1 MRFYIYAF
9 LCCVWW
15 DVTFGA
21 RRIKLGLGEPNSP
34 ETRNAQ
40 PVVDYWFQQKLD
52 HFNPTDKRT
61 WKQRYQINQDFYKSG
76 GPVFLMIGGEG
87 KMSSKWIN
95 SGAWIE
101 YAEEFN
107 ALCFQLEHRFYGD
120 SHPTEDAS
128 TANLVYLSSEQ
139 ALADLAEFIV
149 GMKAKYNIP
158 PESKWIA
165 FGGSYPGSLAA
176 WLRMKY
182 PHLVHA
188 AVSSSGPLLAKIDFY
203 EYYKVVED
211 ALSTYKPACV
221 TQIKLANQMLNAII
235 KSGKEIKYINKK
247 FKLCDPLDRNNKK
260 DVSNLFESL
269 ADNFA
274 EIVQYNKDNRK
285 SNMTDTNA
293 IITLETLCDIMT
305 NESIVSPLEKYAA
318 VNDRMLSSNNLTCT
332 DYVYEKEVNILKN
345 VSWESSAASSRQWMY
360 QTCTEFGFYQTSN
373 QYEHVFSNEFPVNF
387 YTDICVDVY
396 GEKFNTDLLAKG
408 VDRTNWMY
416 GELNIKE
423 TRVAYVHGSVDP
435 WHVLGITRTKTVN
448 TAAIYIVGTAHCANM
463 YPSATTDLPQLT
475 KARIA
480 IKAFLS
486 DWLTISD
493 DLDSM
498 NQETVRFD

>member
-1 MRFYIYAF
+1 MRFIIYA
-9 LCCVWW
+9 LLGCVWW
-15 DVTFGA
+15 DVTSGA

-52 HFNPTDKRT
+52 HFNATDKRT
-61 WKQRYQINQDFYKSG
+61 WKQRYQINEQFYKSG
-76 GPVFLMIGGEG
+76 GPVFLMIGGED
-87 KMSSKWIN
+87 KMSSKWTN

-101 YAEEFN
+101 YAGEFN
-107 ALCFQLEHRFYGD
+107 AVCFQLEHRFYGD

-128 TANLVYLSSEQ
+128 TANLVYLSTEQ
-139 ALADLAEFIV
+139 ALADLAEFMV
-149 GMKAKYNIP
+149 GTKAKYNIS

-165 FGGSYPGSLAA
+165 FGGSYSGSLAA

-188 AVSSSGPLLAKIDFY
+188 AVSSSAPLLAKIDFH

-235 KSGKEIKYINKK
+235 ESDKEIKYINKK
-247 FKLCDPLDRNNKK
+247 FKLCDPLNAKNNK
-260 DVSNLFESL
+260 DVSILFETL
-269 ADNFA
+269 AGNFA
-274 EIVQYNKDNRK
+274 GIVQYNKDNRL
-285 SNMTDTNA
+285 SNRTNE
-293 IITLETLCDIMT
+293 ITLETLCDIMT
-305 NESIVSPLEKYAA
+305 NESIASPLEKYAA

-332 DYVYEKEVNILKN
+332 DYVYENTVNILKN
-345 VSWESSAASSRQWMY
+345 ISWESPYASSRQWTY

-373 QYEHVFSNEFPVNF
+373 QDEHVFGSKFPVNF
-387 YTDICVDVY
+387 FTDMCAEVY
-396 GEKFNTDLLAKG
+396 GEKFDADLLAKG

-423 TRVAYVHGSVDP
+423 TRVVYVHGSVDP
-435 WHVLGITRTKTVN
+435 WHALGMTRTKTVK

-475 KARIA
+475 KARA
-480 IKAFLS
+480 TIKAFLT

-493 DLDSM
+493 DLDSA
-498 NQETVRFD
+498 NQETVPFD